1 MCFLSDPFYYR
12 NLPLNAAIMA
22 TYGALEIAMHS
33 RAFSFA
39 RNLGGKKKKK
49 KKKKREGEVKRD
61 LAAPTPPTRG
71 IKNWIPARLCR
82 HRNTNLRVVTYGG
95 GRCGDV
101 IFPAIASLGNS
112 ICAKLFPS
120 RSMRDT
126 HAFVVVIIQWL
137 RAVARHEKAAGL
149 CRL

>member
-49 KKKKREGEVKRD
+49 KKK
-61 LAAPTPPTRG
+61 T
-71 IKNWIPARLCR
+71 
-82 HRNTNLRVVTYGG
+82 G
-95 GRCGDV
+95 GRGKTRLSSSHAPHEGD
-101 IFPAIASLGNS
+101 
-112 ICAKLFPS
+112 
-120 RSMRDT
+120 
-126 HAFVVVIIQWL
+126 
-137 RAVARHEKAAGL
+137 
-149 CRL
+149 